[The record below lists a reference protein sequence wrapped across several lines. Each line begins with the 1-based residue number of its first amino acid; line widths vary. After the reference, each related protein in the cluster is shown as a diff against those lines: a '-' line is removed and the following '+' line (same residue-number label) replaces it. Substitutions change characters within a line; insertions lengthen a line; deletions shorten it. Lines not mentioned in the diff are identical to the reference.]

1 MSDIRTAL
9 TNLVTLQEGLSITA
23 PVSSS
28 IKRAYKYTPPQS
40 SSLPDTPC
48 VLNTWSLTSQEL
60 DISLRILFYTIR
72 MQLIVHDSDQ
82 DRAADIASSY
92 MNAIITAQ
100 NADVTL
106 DGAVN
111 QSILRGSDPTLGVLS
126 WAGVDYI
133 GLDLLLDIELKA
145 AVSIT

>member
-1 MSDIRTAL
+1 MSSA
-9 TNLVTLQEGLSITA
+9 
-23 PVSSS
+23 
-28 IKRAYKYTPPQS
+28 
-40 SSLPDTPC
+40 LPDTPC
-48 VLNTWSLTSQEL
+48 FLNTWTLTSQEL

-133 GLDLLLDIELKA
+133 GLDLLLDVELKA

>member
-1 MSDIRTAL
+1 MGDIRTAL

-28 IKRAYKYTPPQS
+28 IKRAYKYTPPMS
-40 SSLPDTPC
+40 SALPDTPC
-48 VLNTWSLTSQEL
+48 FLNTWSLTNQEL
-60 DISLRILFYTIR
+60 DVSLRVLSYTIR

-82 DRAADIASSY
+82 DQAADIASSY

-106 DGAVN
+106 NGSVT
-111 QSILRGSDPTLGVLS
+111 QCELRGSDPTLGVLN

-133 GLDLLLDIELKA
+133 GLDLLLDVTISD
-145 AVSIT
+145 AVATS

>member
-1 MSDIRTAL
+1 MGDIRTAL
-9 TNLVTLQEGLSITA
+9 TNLVTLQESLSITA
-23 PVSSS
+23 PISSS
-28 IKRAYKYTPPQS
+28 ILRAYKYTPPMS
-40 SSLPDTPC
+40 SALPDTPC
-48 VLNTWSLTSQEL
+48 FLNTWTLTNQEL

-82 DRAADIASSY
+82 DQAADIASSY
-92 MNAIITAQ
+92 MTALITAH

-106 DGAVN
+106 NGSVN
-111 QSILRGSDPTLGVLS
+111 QCMLRGSDPTLGVLQ

-133 GLDLLLDIELKA
+133 GLDLLLDCEIKD

>member
-106 DGAVN
+106 GGSVN

-133 GLDLLLDIELKA
+133 GLDLLLDVELKA

>member
-1 MSDIRTAL
+1 MGDIRTAL
-9 TNLVTLQEGLSITA
+9 TNLVTLQESLSITA
-23 PVSSS
+23 PISSS
-28 IKRAYKYTPPQS
+28 ILRAYKFTPPQS

-48 VLNTWSLTSQEL
+48 FLNTWTLTNQEL

-82 DRAADIASSY
+82 DQAADIASSY
-92 MNAIITAQ
+92 MTALITAQ

-106 DGAVN
+106 NGSVN
-111 QSILRGSDPTLGVLS
+111 QCFLRGSDPTLGVLQ

-133 GLDLLLDIELKA
+133 GLDLLLDIEIKD

>member
-1 MSDIRTAL
+1 MADIRTAL

-28 IKRAYKYTPPQS
+28 IKRAYKYTPPMS
-40 SSLPDTPC
+40 SALPDTPC
-48 VLNTWSLTSQEL
+48 FLNTWTLTSQEL

-126 WAGVDYI
+126 GAGVEFV